1 VATHTFDDF
10 LDILRSS
17 VAAAQARVAARNAAR
32 EVSRAAG
39 GGGPPGTLRKLLDGR
54 SPPAAPAAAL
64 EVPLRDL
71 ALGGVSPRLS
81 RFVFEVDVA
90 VERTAAARG
99 RQEVA
104 LLLDPEPRP
113 WGRAHRLRV
122 ELDGPQPGA
131 GSVYLDG
138 HEIRTLGAALGPG
151 GPDHP
156 GDTRH
161 G

>member
-1 VATHTFDDF
+1 MATHSFDDF
-10 LDILRSS
+10 LDVLRAS

-39 GGGPPGTLRKLLDGR
+39 GGGPPGTLRVLLDDCS
-54 SPPAAPAAAL
+54 SPAPAAL
-64 EVPLRDL
+64 EVPFRDL
-71 ALGGVSPRLS
+71 APGGASPRLP

-138 HEIRTLGAALGPG
+138 NEIRTLGAAPGPG